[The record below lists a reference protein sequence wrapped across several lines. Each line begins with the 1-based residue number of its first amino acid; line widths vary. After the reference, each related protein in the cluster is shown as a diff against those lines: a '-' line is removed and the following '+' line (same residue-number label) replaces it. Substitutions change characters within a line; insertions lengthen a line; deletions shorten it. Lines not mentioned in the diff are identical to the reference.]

1 MSSLKWHVIASCLG
15 SKEMWEP
22 RSHDTLVL
30 PQTSWQQ
37 PPSPKP
43 YVPIISSNPVFVSCV
58 RSDTRATPQPG
69 PILESTEEPLPRKR
83 RKLSPIPESTEKP
96 PPRKR
101 RKPSHQQHSLREHK
115 VAVMSDQ
122 SFMVLYPS
130 RANSM
135 NEIQDQPRAK
145 PSPRIVNAVDVYID
159 SRVRD
164 LDHHAEWWLKYYS
177 GLGDND
183 VVLLAMNLLH
193 CFELSRLFFISVS

>member
-1 MSSLKWHVIASCLG
+1 MLSRPVWAPRRCGSLVLMTHLSSPKHPGNNHRAQSRMYQSSLPI
-15 SKEMWEP
+15 
-22 RSHDTLVL
+22 
-30 PQTSWQQ
+30 
-37 PPSPKP
+37 P
-43 YVPIISSNPVFVSCV
+43 YLFPAFARTQN
-58 RSDTRATPQPG
+58 ATPQPG

-193 CFELSRLFFISVS
+193 CFELSRLFFISLS